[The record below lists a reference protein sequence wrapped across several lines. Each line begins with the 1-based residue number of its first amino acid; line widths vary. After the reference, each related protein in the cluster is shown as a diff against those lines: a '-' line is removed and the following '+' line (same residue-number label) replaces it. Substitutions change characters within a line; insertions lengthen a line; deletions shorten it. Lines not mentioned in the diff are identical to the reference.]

1 MIRKWGFSMK
11 KIALV
16 TDSTAD
22 LTAEMKA
29 ECDTHII
36 PLRVLFGE
44 DEYLDGELTSE
55 EFFRRLEKGGDLP
68 RTSQP
73 SPEEFYHLYSK
84 LLEEYQEVISI
95 HISSGLSGTYNAAR
109 LAKEKIKGKIHLIDS
124 KTISMGVGLM
134 ILEATKLIREGLD
147 SVHIVEKL
155 ATARNNVETLFT
167 VNTLEY
173 LQKGGRIGRV
183 HGLMG
188 TFLNIK
194 PIIRV
199 GDDGIYQSYGKA
211 RSQEKSL
218 RNIVEAFQ
226 ELSKGRKY
234 IRFGVAHGAASQAGA
249 YLRDTMEN
257 AFQMPAAIFTQVGP
271 VIGVHTGPGT
281 IGAAIQYE

>member
-1 MIRKWGFSMK
+1 MK

-22 LTAEMKA
+22 LTEEMKA
-29 ECDTHII
+29 EGDTYVI
-36 PLRVLFGE
+36 PLRVIFGE
-44 DEYLDGELTSE
+44 EEFLDGELTSE
-55 EFFRRLEKGGDLP
+55 EFFKRLANAQELP

-73 SPEEFYHLYSK
+73 SPEEFFNLYSK
-84 LLEEYQEVISI
+84 LLSEYQEVISI

-109 LAKEKIKGKIHLIDS
+109 LAKDKIKGKIHLIDS
-124 KTISMGVGLM
+124 KTISLGVGLM
-134 ILEATKLIREGLD
+134 ITEATKLIREGID

-155 ATARNNVETLFT
+155 GKVRNNVETLFT
-167 VNTLEY
+167 LNTLEY

-183 HGLMG
+183 HSLMG
-188 TFLNIK
+188 SFLNIK

-211 RSQEKSL
+211 RSQEKAL

-226 ELSKGRKY
+226 ELSKGRKH

-249 YLRDTMEN
+249 YLREAMEN
-257 AFQMPAAIFTQVGP
+257 AFQMPATIYTQVGP

-281 IGAAIQYE
+281 IGAAIQYENH